1 MVFIVGL
8 TGGIGCGKTST
19 SELFSNLGITVI
31 DTDVIARELTQSGGL
46 AISTIQNSF
55 GNRFVTSD
63 GALDRNKMRNLIF
76 SDYAARLKLE
86 KILHPLILKE
96 TISRI
101 KKISSPY
108 AIVVIPLLFETCDYE
123 NIIQRV
129 LVVDCDEQLQLSRTI
144 ARTNLSAEK
153 VKAIIATQISREV
166 RLQKADDIIINNYD
180 INHLKQQVL
189 DRHNQYLLLSNM

>member
-46 AISTIQNSF
+46 AISAIQNSF